1 MTQRDKR
8 NRGSDHTLDDLRQSA
23 KHVADNAQATEMT
36 SSLEQFKRVM
46 LRTMNKHGTTTQ
58 PNNA

>member
-1 MTQRDKR
+1 MER
-8 NRGSDHTLDDLRQSA
+8 NQTCGGNGL
-23 KHVADNAQATEMT
+23 ATEMT
-36 SSLEQFKRVM
+36 SSLEQFKGVM